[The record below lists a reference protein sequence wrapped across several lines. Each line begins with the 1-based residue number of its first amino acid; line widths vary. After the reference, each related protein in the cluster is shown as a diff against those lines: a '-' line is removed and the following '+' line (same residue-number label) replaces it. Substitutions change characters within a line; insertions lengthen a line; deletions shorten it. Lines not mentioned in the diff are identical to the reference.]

1 MVLARRHFSESSM
14 DCLFPRRGSS
24 MSLNPEVVVL
34 DEPFAGL
41 DQKGQ
46 SMLTAFLGDL
56 KKPVKR
62 C

>member
-1 MVLARRHFSESSM
+1 
-14 DCLFPRRGSS
+14 